1 MGVMTQTPR
10 DPRDQQPG
18 PETSPHDETR
28 SYDLGPQPAWT
39 PGDETAAQ
47 APVPPA
53 PAAAPAAPPARGRKG
68 FAAAVVAASLVVGGA
83 AGFGGAAA
91 WSALDDDPASSG
103 NDPAVTTSQVVDTP
117 EGELEPGSVQ
127 DVAETVL
134 PSVVRIDVRS
144 GQGGGSGSGIVLSS
158 DGQILTNEHVIAA
171 AGEGADI
178 TVSFDDGSRAS
189 ATVLGS
195 DPLTD
200 TAVIQAEG
208 VEGLTPATIGKS
220 EDLRVGQAVVAIG
233 SPFGL
238 DATVTSGIVSALDRP
253 VGVASDASGDATI
266 YPAIQTDAAINPG
279 NSGGPLVDTF
289 GNVVGINSSI
299 RTSGSSSGAGGSIGL
314 GFSIPID
321 EVLPIVEQMAA
332 GEEPTHA
339 RLGISVSDAGIT
351 EGQSGADAVIG
362 ALVREVGEDS
372 TAGAAGLETGDV
384 VVRVDD
390 TMITGSDSLVA
401 TIRSYRPGDTV
412 TLTFVR
418 DGEERSVE
426 LELMDERDGA
436 EEREYAALR
445 EATKLLEG

>member
-1 MGVMTQTPR
+1 MSVGTIGVMTQTPR

-18 PETSPHDETR
+18 PETSPYDETR

-53 PAAAPAAPPARGRKG
+53 PAAAPTAPPARGRKG

-299 RTSGSSSGAGGSIGL
+299 RTSGSTSGAGGSIGL

-351 EGQSGADAVIG
+351 EGQSGAEAVIG

-426 LELMDERDGA
+426 LELDTD
-436 EEREYAALR
+436 
-445 EATKLLEG
+445 ATS

>member
-10 DPRDQQPG
+10 DARDQQPG
-18 PETSPHDETR
+18 PETSPETSPHDETR

-39 PGDETAAQ
+39 PGDETASQ

-103 NDPAVTTSQVVDTP
+103 SDPAVTTSQVVDTP

-299 RTSGSSSGAGGSIGL
+299 RTSGSTSGAGGSIGL

-426 LELMDERDGA
+426 LELDSD
-436 EEREYAALR
+436 
-445 EATKLLEG
+445 ATS

>member
-53 PAAAPAAPPARGRKG
+53 PAAAPTAPPARGRKG

-117 EGELEPGSVQ
+117 EGELQPGSVQ

-332 GEEPTHA
+332 GEAPTHA

-351 EGQSGADAVIG
+351 EGQSGAEAIIG
-362 ALVREVGEDS
+362 ALVREVGEGS

-426 LELMDERDGA
+426 LELDSD
-436 EEREYAALR
+436 
-445 EATKLLEG
+445 ATS

>member
-1 MGVMTQTPR
+1 MTQTPR

-18 PETSPHDETR
+18 PETSPYDETR

-53 PAAAPAAPPARGRKG
+53 PAAAPTAPPARGRKG

-103 NDPAVTTSQVVDTP
+103 NDPGVTTSQVVDTP

-426 LELMDERDGA
+426 LELDTD
-436 EEREYAALR
+436 
-445 EATKLLEG
+445 ATS

>member
-1 MGVMTQTPR
+1 MSVGTIGVMTQTPR

-18 PETSPHDETR
+18 PETSPYDETR

-53 PAAAPAAPPARGRKG
+53 PAAAPTAPPARGRKG

-299 RTSGSSSGAGGSIGL
+299 RTSGSTSGAGGSIGL

-332 GEEPTHA
+332 GEQPTHA

-351 EGQSGADAVIG
+351 EGQSGAEAVIG

-426 LELMDERDGA
+426 LELDSD
-436 EEREYAALR
+436 
-445 EATKLLEG
+445 ATS

>member
-1 MGVMTQTPR
+1 MTQTPR
-10 DPRDQQPG
+10 APRDQQPG
-18 PETSPHDETR
+18 PETSPETSPHDETR

-53 PAAAPAAPPARGRKG
+53 PAAAPTAPPARGRKG

-91 WSALDDDPASSG
+91 WSAFDDDPASSG

-299 RTSGSSSGAGGSIGL
+299 RTSGSTSGAGGSIGL

-351 EGQSGADAVIG
+351 EGQSGAEAVIG

-426 LELMDERDGA
+426 LELDTD
-436 EEREYAALR
+436 
-445 EATKLLEG
+445 ATS

>member
-1 MGVMTQTPR
+1 MTQTPR

-18 PETSPHDETR
+18 PETSPYDETR

-53 PAAAPAAPPARGRKG
+53 PAAAPTAPPARGRKG

-351 EGQSGADAVIG
+351 EGQSGAEAVIG

-426 LELMDERDGA
+426 LELDSD
-436 EEREYAALR
+436 
-445 EATKLLEG
+445 ATS

>member
-1 MGVMTQTPR
+1 MTQTPR

-18 PETSPHDETR
+18 PETSPYDETR

-53 PAAAPAAPPARGRKG
+53 PAAAPTAPPARGRKG

-299 RTSGSSSGAGGSIGL
+299 RTSGSTSGAGGSIGL

-426 LELMDERDGA
+426 LELDTD
-436 EEREYAALR
+436 
-445 EATKLLEG
+445 ATS

>member
-1 MGVMTQTPR
+1 MSVGTIGVMTQTPR

-53 PAAAPAAPPARGRKG
+53 PAAAPTAPPARGRKG

-117 EGELEPGSVQ
+117 EGELQPGSVQ

-299 RTSGSSSGAGGSIGL
+299 RTSGSTSGAGGSIGL

-351 EGQSGADAVIG
+351 EGQSGAEAVIG

-426 LELMDERDGA
+426 LELDTD
-436 EEREYAALR
+436 
-445 EATKLLEG
+445 ATS

>member
-53 PAAAPAAPPARGRKG
+53 PAAAPTAPPARGRKG

-117 EGELEPGSVQ
+117 EGELQPGSVQ

-351 EGQSGADAVIG
+351 EGQSGAEAIIG
-362 ALVREVGEDS
+362 ALVREVGEGS

-426 LELMDERDGA
+426 LELDSD
-436 EEREYAALR
+436 
-445 EATKLLEG
+445 ATS

>member
-1 MGVMTQTPR
+1 MSVGTIGVMTQTPR

-18 PETSPHDETR
+18 PETSPYDETR

-53 PAAAPAAPPARGRKG
+53 PAAAPTAPPARGRKG

-351 EGQSGADAVIG
+351 EGQSGAEAVIG

-426 LELMDERDGA
+426 LELDSD
-436 EEREYAALR
+436 
-445 EATKLLEG
+445 ATS

>member
-39 PGDETAAQ
+39 PGDETAAR

-53 PAAAPAAPPARGRKG
+53 PAPSAPPARGRKG

-91 WSALDDDPASSG
+91 WSAFDDDPASSG
-103 NDPAVTTSQVVDTP
+103 NDPAVTTSEVVDTP

-351 EGQSGADAVIG
+351 EGQSGAEAVIG
-362 ALVREVGEDS
+362 ALVREVGEGS

-426 LELMDERDGA
+426 LELDSD
-436 EEREYAALR
+436 
-445 EATKLLEG
+445 ATS

>member
-18 PETSPHDETR
+18 PETSPGTSPYDETR

-53 PAAAPAAPPARGRKG
+53 PTAAPTAPPARGRKG

-299 RTSGSSSGAGGSIGL
+299 RTSGSTSGAGGSIGL

-351 EGQSGADAVIG
+351 EGQSGAEAVIG
-362 ALVREVGEDS
+362 ALVREVGEGS

-418 DGEERSVE
+418 DGEESSVE
-426 LELMDERDGA
+426 LELDTD
-436 EEREYAALR
+436 
-445 EATKLLEG
+445 ATTS